1 MESADIILSRELALE
16 PQIKA
21 ILAVA
26 GPEHAQDVH
35 WRPRPDVPHGG
46 VYQAPAHVAEAYRRS
61 LAPAEAELEPEEEP
75 DVEETDPEQVDPPQD
90 PATPPS
96 GAEGTGTDPEAST
109 EQAASTT
116 SRRGRRRPAGEG
128 SAE

>member
-1 MESADIILSRELALE
+1 METADIILSRELALE

-26 GPEHAQDVH
+26 GPEHVQDVH

-61 LAPAEAELEPEEEP
+61 LTPAEVEPEPEEP
-75 DVEETDPEQVDPPQD
+75 DVEETDPELVDPPQD
-90 PATPPS
+90 PTGS
-96 GAEGTGTDPEAST
+96 EGAGTDPETPT